1 MIKLVRV
8 DDRLLHGQTLY
19 AWVPFVKA
27 DLVVVASD
35 EVDCN
40 AFARAVLSAYS
51 DRKLRVIVK
60 RVKEAVKE
68 LGKES
73 LANSRVVL
81 IVSDLRDAMRIYNE
95 GLRFTSLNIGD
106 VHHMAKGRRVSRS
119 VMLNKGDEEIIE
131 EFERLGVTI
140 DIRDIPSSPS
150 VPYQRGFSDRQE

>member
-35 EVDCN
+35 KVDCD
-40 AFARAVLSAYS
+40 AFARVAMRACS

-60 RVKEAVKE
+60 RVKEVAKE

-73 LANSRVVL
+73 LANSRIVL
-81 IVSDLRDAMRIYNE
+81 IVSNLRDAMMIYNE

-106 VHHMAKGRRVSRS
+106 VHHMAQGRRMSRS
-119 VMLNKGDEEIIE
+119 VILNRGDEEIIE
-131 EFERLGVTI
+131 EFERLGVAI
-140 DIRDIPSSPS
+140 DIRDIPTSPP
-150 VPYQRGFSDRQE
+150 VPYQRGYSDKQE